1 MILKE
6 VQINIFAP
14 PEEKLIMPLPESHAA
29 SMSFFLLFYKICGQ
43 LLNKTEEHKK
53 E

>member
-1 MILKE
+1 ME
-6 VQINIFAP
+6 VQINRFAP

-29 SMSFFLLFYKICGQ
+29 LMTFFLLFYKICGQ
-43 LLNKTEEHKK
+43 LLNKTKGHKK